1 VPTCRLTGDLPSWRT
16 FTEGAMV
23 HHRIVR
29 GAVCLLI
36 VLAFKAAPGQTTSTQ
51 TLEIRQQIDVVA
63 NDYAFNPLPAHIAA
77 GPTVFTFANHGTVQ
91 HEASIAR
98 LRDGVTVDSLL
109 KVVKAGG
116 RARDVLERSIGI
128 LIAGPGKS
136 PDGRLWVDLLP
147 GSSYVLICT
156 LRDKPEA
163 QPHAMLG
170 MYTGF
175 KAQ

>member
-1 VPTCRLTGDLPSWRT
+1 MLRGVICLLVGVA
-16 FTEGAMV
+16 F
-23 HHRIVR
+23 R
-29 GAVCLLI
+29 GA
-36 VLAFKAAPGQTTSTQ
+36 AGQTTSTQ
-51 TLEIRQQIDVVA
+51 PLQVKQQIDVVA
-63 NDYAFNPLPAHIAA
+63 NDYAFNPLPAHVVA

-116 RARDVLERSIGI
+116 RRSDVVERSIGI

-156 LRDKPEA
+156 LRDKPDA

-170 MYTGF
+170 MLAAF
-175 KAQ
+175 KAE